1 MMNNNRNQLNRSLLA
16 FAALQVMPLSLF
28 AQGERPNILYIM
40 CDDHAMQA
48 ISAYGSPISK
58 LAPTPNIDRL
68 AERGMKFNEAFVENS
83 LSTPSRACL
92 MTGLYSHQNG
102 QRQLAEGIDSTKTFF
117 SELLQGAG
125 YSTAVVGKWH
135 MSCSPKG
142 FDYYHVLD
150 DQGQYYNPTFAS
162 TGQYGNFKQ
171 EMGYATDLITDHAIE
186 YLNNRDKNKPFCLLV
201 HHKAPHRLWMPN
213 TKYVSKYANVNFPL
227 PETFWDD
234 YETRGSAAS
243 TQKMSIDKYME
254 MVRDLKVPEMY
265 DPSTPEGRDSYAG
278 LMGEMNRMTPQQRAI
293 IDAYYMPRNRE
304 FLSKNLT
311 GKELIEWKYQNYI
324 RDYMA
329 VIASVDE
336 SVGRLL
342 EYLDKNNLSDNTIIV
357 YTSDQGF
364 YMGEHGW
371 FDKRFMYEESLR
383 TPLIISYPGHT
394 KPGSVCHKLV
404 QNIDYAPTFL
414 ELAGVK
420 KPQEM
425 VGRSLLPIFDN
436 GDAQKQWR
444 SSIYYHYYDYPT
456 YHMVRKHDGVRT
468 DRYKLIHF
476 YGKGGLDAVPENK
489 YQGIEGTN
497 ENNTLKSLISIGY
510 FEPKDNAVNY
520 NELYDLQNDPHELN
534 NLYGKPGYEKITKQL
549 QKELDAYRKAQ
560 KVDEY

>member
-1 MMNNNRNQLNRSLLA
+1 MNNNRNQLNRSLLA

-162 TGQYGNFKQ
+162 TDQYGNFKQ

-186 YLNNRDKNKPFCLLV
+186 YLNNRDKSKPFCLLV

-278 LMGEMNRMTPQQRAI
+278 LMGEMNRMTPQQRAA

-342 EYLDKNNLSDNTIIV
+342 EYLDKNNLTDNTIIV

-383 TPLIISYPGHT
+383 TPLIVSYPGHT
-394 KPGSVCHKLV
+394 KPGSVCNRLV

-414 ELAGVK
+414 ALAGVQQPK
-420 KPQEM
+420 DMP
-425 VGRSLLPIFDN
+425 GRSLMPVLDN
-436 GDAQKQWR
+436 GDNVKNWR
-444 SSIYYHYYDYPT
+444 QSIYYHYYDYPT

-489 YQGIEGTN
+489 YQNVPGTR
-497 ENNTLKSLISIGY
+497 EYATLKGLESIGY
-510 FEPKDNAVNY
+510 FEPKDEAVDY
-520 NELYDLQNDPHELN
+520 CELYDLQADPHEQN
-534 NLYGKPGYEKITKQL
+534 NIFGKPGTEKITKQL
-549 QKELDAYRKAQ
+549 QRELNKYRKTLA
-560 KVDEY
+560 VDEY

>member
-1 MMNNNRNQLNRSLLA
+1 MANNNKTQINRSLLA
-16 FAALQVMPLSLF
+16 MAALQAMPLSIF
-28 AQGERPNILYIM
+28 AQNAGDRPNILYIM

-102 QRQLAEGIDSTKTFF
+102 QRQLAEGIDTTKTFF
-117 SELLQGAG
+117 SEMSQDAG
-125 YSTAVVGKWH
+125 YETAVVGKWH
-135 MSCSPKG
+135 MSCTPKG
-142 FDYYHVLD
+142 FDYYHVLNN
-150 DQGQYYNPTFAS
+150 QGQYYNPTFAS
-162 TGQYGNFKQ
+162 TGNYGNYKQ

-186 YLNNRDKNKPFCLLV
+186 YLDSRDQNKPFCLLV
-201 HHKAPHRLWMPN
+201 HHKAPHRIWMPN
-213 TKYVSKYANVNFPL
+213 TKYVSKYANVDFPL

-234 YETRGSAAS
+234 YESRGSAAS

-254 MVRDLKVPEMY
+254 LVRDLKVPEMY

-278 LMGEMNRMTPQQRAI
+278 LQSELGRMTAEQREA
-293 IDAYYMPRNRE
+293 IDAYYMPCNRE

-342 EYLDKNNLSDNTIIV
+342 DYLDSHNLTDNTIIV

-371 FDKRFMYEESLR
+371 FDKRFMYEESFH
-383 TPLIISYPGHT
+383 TPLIISYPKHIQ
-394 KPGSVCHKLV
+394 PQSVCNQMV
-404 QNIDYAPTFL
+404 QNIDFAPTFL
-414 ELAGVK
+414 DLAGVEKPKYMPGTSLQPLFAGKPVK
-420 KPQEM
+420 KW
-425 VGRSLLPIFDN
+425 RKSL
-436 GDAQKQWR
+436 
-444 SSIYYHYYDYPT
+444 YYNYYDYPT
-456 YHMVRKHDGVRT
+456 YHLVRKHDGVRT
-468 DRYKLIHF
+468 EQYKLIHF
-476 YGKGGLDAVPENK
+476 YGKGGERAVAENK
-489 YQGIEGTN
+489 YQRQPGTS
-497 ENNTLKSLISIGY
+497 EYGCFQYLKSI
-510 FEPKDNAVNY
+510 NY
-520 NELYDLQNDPHELN
+520 ITDDADIDYYELYDIKADPNEMHN
-534 NLYGKPGYEKITKQL
+534 IYGQPGMQKVEKEMKKILAT
-549 QKELDAYRKAQ
+549 YRKNLN
-560 KVDEY
+560 VDE

>member
-1 MMNNNRNQLNRSLLA
+1 MVNNNRKQNNRSLLA
-16 FAALQVMPLSLF
+16 LAALQVMPLSIF
-28 AQGERPNILYIM
+28 AQNAGDRPNILYIM

-213 TKYVSKYANVNFPL
+213 TKYVNKYANVNFPL

-278 LMGEMNRMTPQQRAI
+278 LMGEMNRMTPKQRAI

-342 EYLDKNNLSDNTIIV
+342 EYLDKNNLTDNTIIV

-371 FDKRFMYEESLR
+371 FDKRFMYEESFS
-383 TPLIISYPGHT
+383 TPLVMRLPEGLKARGDISEM
-394 KPGSVCHKLV
+394 V

-414 ELAGVK
+414 DIAGAPIPDDIQGV
-420 KPQEM
+420 
-425 VGRSLLPIFDN
+425 SLLPLLR
-436 GDAQKQWR
+436 GEHPKKWR
-444 SSIYYHYYDYPT
+444 NDIYYHYHEYPAEHAVKRH
-456 YHMVRKHDGVRT
+456 YGIRT
-468 DRYKLIHF
+468 ERYKLMHF
-476 YGKGGLDAVPENK
+476 YNDIDVW
-489 YQGIEGTN
+489 
-497 ENNTLKSLISIGY
+497 
-510 FEPKDNAVNY
+510 
-520 NELYDLQNDPHELN
+520 ELYDLQTDPNELH
-534 NLYGKPGYEKITKQL
+534 NLYGQPGMEKVTKQL
-549 QKELDAYRKAQ
+549 MKRLKQLQIQYDDPILEKYPIK
-560 KVDEY
+560 

>member
-227 PETFWDD
+227 PETLWDD

-342 EYLDKNNLSDNTIIV
+342 DYLDKNNLSDNTIIV

-371 FDKRFMYEESLR
+371 FDKRFMYEESFR
-383 TPLIISYPGHT
+383 TPLLVYLPSGKHGDI
-394 KPGSVCHKLV
+394 KEMV
-404 QNIDYAPTFL
+404 QNIDYAPTIL
-414 ELAGVK
+414 DLAGVNIPSDIQGVSFLPLLEGK
-420 KPQEM
+420 K
-425 VGRSLLPIFDN
+425 VKNWRKSL
-436 GDAQKQWR
+436 
-444 SSIYYHYYDYPT
+444 YYHYYEYPAE
-456 YHMVRKHDGVRT
+456 HSVCKHYGVRT
-468 DRYKLIHF
+468 SRYSLIHF
-476 YGKGGLDAVPENK
+476 YD
-489 YQGIEGTN
+489 
-497 ENNTLKSLISIGY
+497 
-510 FEPKDNAVNY
+510 DVNSW
-520 NELYDLQNDPHELN
+520 ELYDLKKDPEQMHNIYGEKGTEKLTKKLKDELH
-534 NLYGKPGYEKITKQL
+534 KL
-549 QKELDAYRKAQ
+549 QDQYDDPIRFTLKDN
-560 KVDEY
+560 